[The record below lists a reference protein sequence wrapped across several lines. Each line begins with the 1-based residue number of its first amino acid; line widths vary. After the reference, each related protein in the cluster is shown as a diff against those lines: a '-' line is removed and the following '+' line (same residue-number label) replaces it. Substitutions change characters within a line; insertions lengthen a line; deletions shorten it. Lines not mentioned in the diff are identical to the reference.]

1 MRMGSDLGKLHRRN
15 YMVKSQLKS
24 LEAKGNAFGQG
35 INSDTSADAQI
46 DDASD
51 YMQFSN
57 LGNLAEKKKS
67 FGHMRTMPRRNSR
80 VLPAPKLPVYGQQRR
95 PAVKPTPKPTPLTD
109 RDRDGWHDHPTI
121 TNLSKS
127 GYGKSI
133 PGGAHAIITGS
144 NGKKAWDRFPNDPT
158 EWADSDNDGYGDN
171 FDAFGNLGNL
181 AEKKTRLVRAP
192 VRSNTNAIAPP
203 SLHKWGALPTH
214 TMPDGTEMPGAT
226 HEGLDGWT
234 DSLPQVGFGNTIGAT
249 GLLFLLGA
257 GVGLVT
263 YSEYRT
269 PSNTLKSWQPRLKQA
284 GMYGVIGLAVGSAY
298 QALVGTGQQTGWY

>member
-24 LEAKGNAFGQG
+24 LEAKSKALNEG
-35 INSDTSADAQI
+35 INSDTSIDEWAETYVARADAQI
-46 DDASD
+46 DDVSD
-51 YMQFSN
+51 YMQF
-57 LGNLAEKKKS
+57 
-67 FGHMRTMPRRNSR
+67 R
-80 VLPAPKLPVYGQQRR
+80 
-95 PAVKPTPKPTPLTD
+95 
-109 RDRDGWHDHPTI
+109 
-121 TNLSKS
+121 
-127 GYGKSI
+127 
-133 PGGAHAIITGS
+133 
-144 NGKKAWDRFPNDPT
+144 
-158 EWADSDNDGYGDN
+158 
-171 FDAFGNLGNL
+171 NLGNL
-181 AEKKTRLVRAP
+181 AEKKTKLVRAP

-203 SLHKWGALPTH
+203 SLHKWGAIPTH

-263 YSEYRT
+263 YNEY
-269 PSNTLKSWQPRLKQA
+269 SSSNNTLKSLQPRLKKA
-284 GMYGVIGLAVGSAY
+284 GMYGLIGLAVGTGY